1 MFEFAS
7 DIAIEIVNCFGV
19 RLKFVEGA
27 GVMTSSLPSTP
38 NEQFLPLPT
47 PYYKMFLER
56 FLNDPQPPHFKPLL
70 LLPPTPSTTPAPSKN
85 FNRTFAEK
93 RNHGRS

>member
-27 GVMTSSLPSTP
+27 GVMTSSLPSP
-38 NEQFLPLPT
+38 P
-47 PYYKMFLER
+47 ER
-56 FLNDPQPPHFKPLL
+56 TIFAFTNPLL
-70 LLPPTPSTTPAPSKN
+70 QDVFGKIP
-85 FNRTFAEK
+85 
-93 RNHGRS
+93 